1 MAKKQQPKKPP
12 IPPMDSGKTP
22 RMPKM
27 PPTADEHN
35 AMLERMRQGKKK

>member
-1 MAKKQQPKKPP
+1 
-12 IPPMDSGKTP
+12 MDSGKTP